1 MFLLYDLPSH
11 PPIYDYLE
19 TQNLFKQIL
28 SGSWLFRG
36 LVTTLFAL
44 LFWFHHLSKRSH
56 HSHGCLTAWPFA
68 SPRESYQHHDT
79 HCWKGGQKITRFW
92 GLRKVHM
99 ECMLVGLALSTD
111 IVFSFLLC
119 TERTITRDWLG
130 GQKCVCVCHWH
141 WEWQWRRYYPLC
153 HTFLFPH
160 LST

>member
-1 MFLLYDLPSH
+1 MERMGRLRSDVP
-11 PPIYDYLE
+11 
-19 TQNLFKQIL
+19 
-28 SGSWLFRG
+28 G
-36 LVTTLFAL
+36 
-44 LFWFHHLSKRSH
+44 FWFLDLSKRSC
-56 HSHGCLTAWPFA
+56 HSYGCLTPWPFA

-160 LST
+160 LSTFFSLTFCCNNGIRDACSTADITDCHRLQQ